1 MPSLAPEKKGAAM
14 SLLNLGAG
22 AANWVGPGVL
32 TLFWEQYG
40 VGVVMWI
47 YAGLYLV
54 SAVMALFLTLP
65 KEEAEG
71 APA

>member
-1 MPSLAPEKKGAAM
+1 
-14 SLLNLGAG
+14 
-22 AANWVGPGVL
+22 
-32 TLFWEQYG
+32 
-40 VGVVMWI
+40 MWI
-47 YAGLYLV
+47 YAGLYLI